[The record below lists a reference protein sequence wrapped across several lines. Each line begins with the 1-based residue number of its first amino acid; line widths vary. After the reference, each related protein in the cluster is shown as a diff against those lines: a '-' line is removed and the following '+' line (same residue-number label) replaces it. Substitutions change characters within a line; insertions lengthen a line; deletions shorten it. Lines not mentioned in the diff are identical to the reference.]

1 MQGNVL
7 DGGPG
12 ADLPRGLGGSD
23 TAPYGRRTEGVS
35 VSVNGETDDGNAA
48 DGPVDARDLVT
59 SDLERI
65 VGGTGDDRLLGDDR
79 ANTLTAASGRTS

>member
-1 MQGNVL
+1 MSSTAG
-7 DGGPG
+7 
-12 ADLPRGLGGSD
+12 RGRTCRGGSGAVTPPP
-23 TAPYGRRTEGVS
+23 TAGARKGVS